1 MKPASEVLEAAKFLE
16 ERRFLTAR
24 MLAFFQS
31 NEEDVQ
37 SLLSKIE
44 TIKMDMAERVNNV
57 CEALD
62 LLEAEGQGRKA
73 RLRNW
78 TPAYQLYDICEIEIQ
93 IEEYFYLLINTI
105 LTPQG
110 WRFRVS
116 ARKLWN
122 RPAEQNNQRAIS
134 WYEAQA
140 GPRTFPYKA
149 EPSEVADQ
157 LRRLVE
163 SAQTDP
169 FLLPE

>member
-1 MKPASEVLEAAKFLE
+1 MKSAMEVIEDAKRLEK
-16 ERRFLTAR
+16 RRFLSSE

-31 NEEDVQ
+31 NEEEIE
-37 SLLSKIE
+37 SLLAKIE
-44 TIKMDMAERVNNV
+44 AIKMDMADRVNNV
-57 CEALD
+57 REALD
-62 LLEAEGQGRKA
+62 LLEVEEQGRKV

-93 IEEYFYLLINTI
+93 IEKYFYLLIETI

-110 WRFRVS
+110 WRFKVS
-116 ARKLWN
+116 ARKLWK
-122 RPAEQNNQRAIS
+122 RPAERNNQRAIS

-149 EPSEVADQ
+149 EPSEVADL
-157 LRRLVE
+157 LRRLIK

-169 FLLPE
+169 FSLPE